1 MERESALMLTETLG
15 DELLKNCHYVRVNGD
30 LSSVAT
36 LKTVML
42 EIARQ
47 LIKIEKEIE

>member
-1 MERESALMLTETLG
+1 MRRESALMLTETLG
-15 DELLKNCHYVRVNGD
+15 DELLKHCRYVRVNGD

-47 LIKIEKEIE
+47 LTKIEKEIE